1 MMNIKNDIKDF
12 IIAILLGVIVSKI
25 LFIFVNP
32 VIVVGPSM
40 ENTFHNSQILL
51 NSKVNVY
58 LKSFNRGDVVVVEL
72 PSEDEKL
79 LIKRVIGVPG
89 DFIEVEAGILKIN
102 GQEIKEDYIKEPM
115 TPDNNF
121 SITLDEDEYFV
132 MGDNRNNSLDSRYYG
147 AFNVE
152 QFKGKI
158 ITRK

>member
-152 QFKGKI
+152 QFRGKI